1 MCTKCTKVV
10 SYFHVAFMDLLK
22 GGIFILRENSPT
34 RDPLYLINNAQV
46 VEFQFPAAFRNPR
59 VKFCMLYLCT

>member
-1 MCTKCTKVV
+1 
-10 SYFHVAFMDLLK
+10 MDLLK